1 MCRPG
6 DTRILRSRYHE
17 SGKRHGLSFA
27 AAGVWWSYQTGQ
39 IDCSLAGCGKGSDP
53 QEQDMIVEVRWMG
66 FWTRVRFP
74 PNPLPQVTVMPSR
87 WRDSNFRKSHYN
99 IAKLCYRLAMGFT
112 PFHSGF
118 CVGNHAKRLEFRD
131 DLYCTSIH
139 STGFLIGPRYFIIP
153 GISIY
158 NVIMITGKCVTV
170 VW

>member
-1 MCRPG
+1 
-6 DTRILRSRYHE
+6 
-17 SGKRHGLSFA
+17 
-27 AAGVWWSYQTGQ
+27 
-39 IDCSLAGCGKGSDP
+39 
-53 QEQDMIVEVRWMG
+53 MG

-131 DLYCTSIH
+131 NLYCTSIY

-158 NVIMITGKCVTV
+158 NVIMITYNHDHRKMCDSCVIRAVIKCRHNKKQKPNSFFTTTTQKNSGKNLQVKNY
-170 VW
+170 